1 MRPAGVISRYI
12 VLGAAL
18 GLPVG
23 LLWAWWAPRVLVRS
37 VADADFVDAYPQ
49 GFAITDLTLGA
60 LLLAAGV
67 VIGVL
72 AARRLAR
79 TGFVGGWAHVVGA
92 PWPLRWSAPPPGASS
107 VGGSPVA
114 RWRRCPTARSR
125 CPSRSAPTGCCCSAS
140 SQRCW
145 WLWAFCG
152 GIRPGPGHP
161 ERCRPSLRLRAIR
174 SSGLTSMSRPRRPPE
189 MKIVEWCSAES
200 STIVGRLLR

>member
-1 MRPAGVISRYI
+1 MPAESVTPMRPAGVISRYI

-18 GLPVG
+18 GVPVG

-72 AARRLAR
+72 AARRLVR

-92 PWPLRWSAPPPGASS
+92 MAAAVVCAATGRVIGWWVAGREVATLSDGTFALPITVGADGVLLLGVFSALLVVVLAAAFARDGVTPES
-107 VGGSPVA
+107 V
-114 RWRRCPTARSR
+114 
-125 CPSRSAPTGCCCSAS
+125 PSEP
-140 SQRCW
+140 
-145 WLWAFCG
+145 
-152 GIRPGPGHP
+152 
-161 ERCRPSLRLRAIR
+161 
-174 SSGLTSMSRPRRPPE
+174 SSGLSGPP
-189 MKIVEWCSAES
+189 A
-200 STIVGRLLR
+200 

>member
-1 MRPAGVISRYI
+1 MSAESVTPMRPAGVISRYI

-18 GLPVG
+18 GVPVG

-92 PWPLRWSAPPPGASS
+92 MAAAVVCAATGRVIGWWVAGREVATLSDGTFALPITVGADGVLLLGVFSALLVVVLAAAFARDRVTPES
-107 VGGSPVA
+107 V
-114 RWRRCPTARSR
+114 
-125 CPSRSAPTGCCCSAS
+125 PSEP
-140 SQRCW
+140 
-145 WLWAFCG
+145 
-152 GIRPGPGHP
+152 
-161 ERCRPSLRLRAIR
+161 
-174 SSGLTSMSRPRRPPE
+174 SSGLSGPP
-189 MKIVEWCSAES
+189 A
-200 STIVGRLLR
+200 

>member
-18 GLPVG
+18 GVPVG

-92 PWPLRWSAPPPGASS
+92 MAAAVVCAATGRVIGWWVAGREVATLSDGTFALPITVGADGVLLLGVFSALLVVVLAAAFARDLVTPES
-107 VGGSPVA
+107 V
-114 RWRRCPTARSR
+114 
-125 CPSRSAPTGCCCSAS
+125 PSEP
-140 SQRCW
+140 
-145 WLWAFCG
+145 
-152 GIRPGPGHP
+152 
-161 ERCRPSLRLRAIR
+161 
-174 SSGLTSMSRPRRPPE
+174 SSGLSGPP
-189 MKIVEWCSAES
+189 A
-200 STIVGRLLR
+200 

>member
-1 MRPAGVISRYI
+1 MSRYI

-18 GLPVG
+18 GVPVG
-23 LLWAWWAPRVLVRS
+23 LSWAWWAPRVLVRS

-92 PWPLRWSAPPPGASS
+92 MAAAVVCAATGRVIGWWVAGREVATLSDGTFALPITVGADGVLLLGVFSALLVVVLAAAFARDRVTPES
-107 VGGSPVA
+107 V
-114 RWRRCPTARSR
+114 
-125 CPSRSAPTGCCCSAS
+125 PSEP
-140 SQRCW
+140 
-145 WLWAFCG
+145 
-152 GIRPGPGHP
+152 
-161 ERCRPSLRLRAIR
+161 
-174 SSGLTSMSRPRRPPE
+174 SSGLSGPP
-189 MKIVEWCSAES
+189 A
-200 STIVGRLLR
+200 

>member
-1 MRPAGVISRYI
+1 MPAESVTPMRPAGVISRYI

-18 GLPVG
+18 GVPVG

-67 VIGVL
+67 VLGVL

-92 PWPLRWSAPPPGASS
+92 MAAAVVCAATGRVIGWWVAGREVATLSDGTFALPITVGADGVLLLGVFSALLVVVLAAAFARDRVTPES
-107 VGGSPVA
+107 V
-114 RWRRCPTARSR
+114 
-125 CPSRSAPTGCCCSAS
+125 PSE
-140 SQRCW
+140 
-145 WLWAFCG
+145 
-152 GIRPGPGHP
+152 H
-161 ERCRPSLRLRAIR
+161 
-174 SSGLTSMSRPRRPPE
+174 SSGLSGPP
-189 MKIVEWCSAES
+189 A
-200 STIVGRLLR
+200 